1 MRDAIG
7 GRPRGR
13 PEGPSQAARRPACK
27 GSRPGRYAKKKKKMK
42 HCSIL
47 APLTRLAACGALA
60 AVLAVPLPAAAR
72 VGDAALV
79 SVTGQITAVDPATR
93 TVTVRGPQGNEVPLQ
108 AGPDVRNF
116 DRIKVGDTMRV
127 DYYESVSIA
136 TRAKGSG
143 VPEVRSETVATRAKE
158 GALPQG
164 AVGRSTT
171 ITAEISPR
179 TAARSSCKARRA
191 AARPSICAAPRRRKN
206 CVPSKKGRRPG
217 RLHGD
222 AGAGRRRAQPL
233 APRTLAPRQT
243 ARLRGPFACRQAL
256 SAAAGSAR
264 RGPRPRVAPARCCR
278 SGARRPGN
286 RGWRWDR
293 W

>member
-1 MRDAIG
+1 
-7 GRPRGR
+7 
-13 PEGPSQAARRPACK
+13 
-27 GSRPGRYAKKKKKMK
+27 MK

-171 ITAEISPR
+171 ITAEIWHIAKDDR
-179 TAARSSCKARRA
+179 TVILQG
-191 AARPSICAAPRRRKN
+191 PQG
-206 CVPSKKGRRPG
+206 GRETF
-217 RLHGD
+217 H
-222 AGAGRRRAQPL
+222 
-233 APRTLAPRQT
+233 
-243 ARLRGPFACRQAL
+243 LR
-256 SAAAGSAR
+256 SAAAQEKLRTLKEGDLVDFTVTRALAAA
-264 RGPRPRVAPARCCR
+264 VR
-278 SGARRPGN
+278 SR
-286 RGWRWDR
+286 
-293 W
+293 